1 MSNKTIGVEFEI
13 GDTFYWLNVKYEPK
27 MVKTVVETIYVR
39 KGRKVVYN
47 GLHDTPVY
55 STSEKAI
62 KSHVEKVRRQL
73 KKQAEMLK

>member
-1 MSNKTIGVEFEI
+1 MSKKTIEVEFEM
-13 GDTFYWLNVKYEPK
+13 GDTFYWLNMKYDPK
-27 MVKTVVETIYVR
+27 IVKTVVQTIYVQD
-39 KGRKVVYN
+39 KKVVYN

-62 KSHVEKVRRQL
+62 KSHVEKVRRHL

>member
-1 MSNKTIGVEFEI
+1 MSKKTIEVEFEM

-39 KGRKVVYN
+39 DKKVVYN
-47 GLHDTPVY
+47 GLHDIPVY
-55 STSEKAI
+55 STPEKAI
-62 KSHVEKVRRQL
+62 KSHVDKVRRQL